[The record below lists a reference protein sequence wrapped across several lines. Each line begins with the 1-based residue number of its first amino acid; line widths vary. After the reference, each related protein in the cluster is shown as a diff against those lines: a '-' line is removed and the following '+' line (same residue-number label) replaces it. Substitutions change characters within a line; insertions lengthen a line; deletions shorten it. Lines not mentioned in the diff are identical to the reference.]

1 MTSSPPT
8 IWMLVLSNTFVFAIG
23 GALTYLSLQARR
35 RVGKSNLNYTTL
47 GFGLVTLS
55 TIAEVIY
62 APAIIGIYEI
72 TESTL
77 LILYTIESL
86 LIGLGLGS
94 IYYSVRGS

>member
-1 MTSSPPT
+1 MVDPT
-8 IWMLVLSNTFVFAIG
+8 LWMLVISNLFVFAVG

-35 RVGKSNLNYTTL
+35 RVEKSNLNYTIL

-55 TIAEVIY
+55 TVAEVIY
-62 APAIIGIYEI
+62 APAIIGVYEI
-72 TESTL
+72 SGSTL

-94 IYYSVRGS
+94 IYYSVRHS